1 MTRIANTIISS
12 PVLKSPINIQ
22 RVEQALPEGL
32 LLAKTQ
38 LELQHIRKFKEGY
51 CSDDRPGVH
60 EFHDDGLDPYS
71 YIMYAATGQADITST
86 ARLLLDTDAGFPEE
100 IRLPETVRKMRAEGK
115 RLAELGRLVITE
127 NNKLNMLRL
136 YYKGVFEIA
145 MVEDIDVVL
154 IVMKQRNIPSHRKIM
169 AVEVLSMDMGQ
180 SWDAEQGE
188 LCLVAW
194 DVKADQPKFHQWI
207 DRESVHFSSRE
218 WNQYS
223 PLHLGVMVS
232 VQRELYQ
239 HTASRLFGN
248 VLDLG
253 CGSGRVMAYVQDN
266 PQVESYTGVD
276 ISEDMIRQASWL
288 KEQLQF
294 DKAKLVHAG
303 IENMTGQYDSI
314 FSIHSF
320 YSWPNQDQFL
330 RHIYQLLADN
340 GLFVLVTPNDA
351 FNVDKLSHTVR
362 QELTG
367 HPYYEAFMAINYT
380 IAMKAKAKGLYV
392 PLDNLIAQVR
402 ETGFRVKAAHDQFF
416 LGGAS
421 YLELG
426 KAL

>member
-1 MTRIANTIISS
+1 MTYIANTVISS
-12 PVLKSPINIQ
+12 PAANMADTMK
-22 RVEQALPEGL
+22 RVEQALPDGL
-32 LLAKTQ
+32 LLANTAHEFQK
-38 LELQHIRKFKEGY
+38 IRHFKENY
-51 CSDDRPGVH
+51 CSDDRPGVR
-60 EFHDDGLDPYS
+60 EFHDDGMDDYS
-71 YIMYAATGQADITST
+71 YVMYAADTQGEITST
-86 ARLLLDTDAGFPEE
+86 ARVLLDTDAGFPEE
-100 IRLPETVRKMRAEGK
+100 SRLPESVHQMRQSGK

-127 NNKLNMLRL
+127 DNKLNMLRL

-145 MVEDIDVVL
+145 MIENIDVVL
-154 IVMKQRNIPSHRKIM
+154 IVMKQRNLPSHKKMM
-169 AVEVLSMDMGQ
+169 AVEVLSTDMGR

-194 DVKADQPKFHQWI
+194 DMKAEQPKFHHWI
-207 DRESVHFSSRE
+207 DRESARFSAKE

-239 HTASRLFGN
+239 HTASRMHGK

-253 CGSGRVMAYVQDN
+253 CGSGRVMAYMQDN

-276 ISEDMIRQASWL
+276 SSGEMIQQASWL

-294 DKAKLVHAG
+294 DKGTLVHAG
-303 IENMTGQYDSI
+303 IEEMTGQYDSI

-320 YSWPNQDQFL
+320 YSWPDQDGLLQ
-330 RHIYQLLADN
+330 HVYQLLADN
-340 GLFVLVTPNDA
+340 GVFVLVTPNDT
-351 FNVDKLSHTVR
+351 FNVERLSHTVR

-367 HPYYEAFMAINYT
+367 HPYYEAFLAINQA
-380 IAMKAKAKGLYV
+380 IAIKAKAKGLYV
-392 PLDNLIAQVR
+392 PLDKLIAQVR
-402 ETGFRVKAAHDQFF
+402 KAGFCVKAAHDQFF

-426 KAL
+426 KGS

>member
-1 MTRIANTIISS
+1 MTHIAHTVISS
-12 PVLKSPINIQ
+12 PTAKMADTIK

-32 LLAKTQ
+32 LLANTEH
-38 LELQHIRKFKEGY
+38 ELQKIRRFKENY
-51 CSDDRPGVH
+51 CADDRPGVK
-60 EFHDDGLDPYS
+60 EFHDDGMDEHAYV
-71 YIMYAATGQADITST
+71 MYAANIQGEITST
-86 ARLLLDTDAGFPEE
+86 ARLLLDTQAGFPEE
-100 IRLPETVRKMRAEGK
+100 QHLPASVHDMRKSGK

-127 NNKLNMLRL
+127 DSKLNMLRL
-136 YYKGVFEIA
+136 YYKGGFEIA
-145 MVEDIDVVL
+145 MIEDIDVVL
-154 IVMKQRNIPSHRKIM
+154 IVMKQRNLPSHRKMM
-169 AVEVLSMDMGQ
+169 AVEVLSMNMGR
-180 SWDAEQGE
+180 SWDAEQGD

-194 DVKADQPKFHQWI
+194 HVKAEQPKFHQWI
-207 DRESVHFSSRE
+207 DRETARFSARE

-239 HTASRLFGN
+239 HTASRMHGK

-253 CGSGRVMAYVQDN
+253 CGSGRVMAYMQDN

-276 ISEDMIRQASWL
+276 SSEEMIQQASWL

-294 DKAKLVHAG
+294 DRATLVHAG
-303 IENMTGQYDSI
+303 IEDMTGQYDTI

-320 YSWPNQDQFL
+320 YSWPDQDGLLQ
-330 RHIYQLLADN
+330 HVYQLLADD
-340 GLFVLVTPNDA
+340 GTFVLVTPNDD
-351 FNVDKLSHTVR
+351 FNVEKLSHTVR

-367 HPYYEAFMAINYT
+367 HPYYEAFMAINYA
-380 IAMKAKAKGLYV
+380 IAVKAKAKGLYV

-402 ETGFRVKAAHDQFF
+402 QAGFRVKAAHDQFF

-426 KAL
+426 KGS